1 MARQIKRKRLSLLLN
16 ITFFLLLLFNVS
28 SEKFMRFDAKCDDY
42 EAKWK
47 IKLHDIIGTIIR
59 DDSFLV
65 ASGVGAI
72 GASQMIC
79 FDDSQVID
87 LRNRICDRHR

>member
-1 MARQIKRKRLSLLLN
+1 
-16 ITFFLLLLFNVS
+16 
-28 SEKFMRFDAKCDDY
+28 MRFDAKCDDY

-47 IKLHDIIGTIIR
+47 IKLHDDIIGTIIR

-72 GASQMIC
+72 RASQMIC
-79 FDDSQVID
+79 SDDSQVID
-87 LRNRICDRHR
+87 LRNRICNRHR